1 MMELSAWDVL
11 DLAGG
16 PFNPWGELRLIGRL
30 NHDEEPVEEPMAP
43 PVSRP
48 ALSRAA

>member
-1 MMELSAWDVL
+1 MMELSSWDVL

-30 NHDEEPVEEPMAP
+30 NHEEEPVDEPMAP
-43 PVSRP
+43 PASRP